1 MMKDVV
7 LNTAHF
13 SKPKIFENLQE
24 NTGGRVLLVKM
35 HEISRQLQKSLKHSL
50 VDSVLIDN

>member
-7 LNTAHF
+7 LNSAHF

-24 NTGGRVLLVKM
+24 NTGGSPFSK
-35 HEISRQLQKSLKHSL
+35 
-50 VDSVLIDN
+50 NA